1 MMPNELLT
9 LQHLHSDSATG
20 FEPRWRLPAALTLP
34 PPSPLHTQP
43 ASRLGPFAQTKAE
56 IVDSNQLDRDP
67 TPHPPFPNE
76 NLKDTKHSNM
86 LGSNVK
92 VWRESN
98 RVGAYLEGRL
108 LRRSTHGEVLPQVG
122 QVGVLGVASCFVQ
135 HGTDRIAHRSWRG
148 ISAATELSQTP
159 LKRQD
164 FGAPDSY
171 LGFQGRHPLQ
181 LLPKGTI
188 LLEQRL
194 YLCKNGIKESN
205 DPPKRQSNFQRFLN
219 MTVCTNGSITR
230 QKEARRKSR
239 RWLRS
244 IRQHC
249 GRGW

>member
-108 LRRSTHGEVLPQVG
+108 LRRSAQGNFLPWSACWVWPVESFSLFPLRLHTAAGVG
-122 QVGVLGVASCFVQ
+122 SAPPRSLAKLLSS
-135 HGTDRIAHRSWRG
+135 DRILAPLTA
-148 ISAATELSQTP
+148 ISASRAGICFRLCLRVRFS
-159 LKRQD
+159 L
-164 FGAPDSY
+164 DSVCTCA
-171 LGFQGRHPLQ
+171 R
-181 LLPKGTI
+181 TDSVV
-188 LLEQRL
+188 
-194 YLCKNGIKESN
+194 ESN
-205 DPPKRQSNFQRFLN
+205 DPPSGEANQILN
-219 MTVCTNGSITR
+219 GF
-230 QKEARRKSR
+230 
-239 RWLRS
+239 
-244 IRQHC
+244 
-249 GRGW
+249 